1 MDTKKIIGII
11 LLVVGLFLGYQGI
24 NTVSNNSADVEILG
38 LEIEADN
45 ESGKEKGYMYLGLAG
60 VAFIEGVYTLNKK
73 S

>member
-1 MDTKKIIGII
+1 MDTNKIIGAI
-11 LLVVGLFLGYQGI
+11 LLIGGLYLGYLGI

-45 ESGKEKGYMYLGLAG
+45 ESGKEKGYMYLGLAA
-60 VAFIEGVYTLNKK
+60 VAFVGGVYTLNKK